1 MWPLGD
7 SRTSCSV
14 SCGVSYPGDALY
26 ELMIDIDIDIDI
38 ITVIE
43 NIWGDFFMT
52 ICVQLLRGI
61 HVL

>member
-1 MWPLGD
+1 MID
-7 SRTSCSV
+7 
-14 SCGVSYPGDALY
+14 
-26 ELMIDIDIDIDI
+26 IDIDIDIDI